1 MRVDLSIEEKRI
13 LHSVL
18 ESTLSDLRME
28 IADTDSQ
35 DFREMLKARKAVLQ
49 KVLEALGPPPP
60 GSVA

>member
-1 MRVDLSIEEKRI
+1 MRVDLTIEEKRI
-13 LHSVL
+13 LHEVL

-35 DFREMLKARKAVLQ
+35 DFRDMLKKRKDVLQ
-49 KVLEALGPPPP
+49 KLLEALGPPPP